1 MIYYLDNNAGFH
13 YEIIETFLFLLKS
26 HCIYLNI
33 VYDKS
38 FLKYITDKYDVILGT
53 PTKFD
58 VYISLTT
65 YDKDYDK
72 INPNHY
78 YVCHEI
84 TPRLKKLKNT
94 IFLTPLCKNYITCD
108 KLPFFEMKK
117 KSNIAIYIIQGNID
131 PERRNYKLLDI
142 ILSKKYKYPFII
154 KMVGKGKPTNHDV
167 VFRLNLD
174 FINYHKE
181 FLDAYCILPL
191 ITKKHNP
198 QYYKN
203 KLTSSIN
210 YCIGYKLKCL
220 IDKDLQKIYNLKDV
234 EVFKDENDIQ
244 EAFERTLHD
253 FYE

>member
-117 KSNIAIYIIQGNID
+117 KSNIAIYIIQG
-131 PERRNYKLLDI
+131 
-142 ILSKKYKYPFII
+142 LS
-154 KMVGKGKPTNHDV
+154 
-167 VFRLNLD
+167 
-174 FINYHKE
+174 
-181 FLDAYCILPL
+181 L
-191 ITKKHNP
+191 IH
-198 QYYKN
+198 
-203 KLTSSIN
+203 I
-210 YCIGYKLKCL
+210 
-220 IDKDLQKIYNLKDV
+220 
-234 EVFKDENDIQ
+234 
-244 EAFERTLHD
+244 
-253 FYE
+253 